1 MRGGGRLCV
10 VGGQGF
16 HMFKE
21 ERNPRSG
28 LMLLLTSSLFM
39 LEFWAFISFTHCIQ
53 KHLVLVF
60 VKMVIGL
67 FVGGLSS
74 NLSPQG
80 GMMCT

>member
-1 MRGGGRLCV
+1 MADYV
-10 VGGQGF
+10 VGGQDF

-21 ERNPRSG
+21 ERNPRSS
-28 LMLLLTSSLFM
+28 LMLLLMSLFV
-39 LEFWAFISFTHCIQ
+39 LEFWVFIGFTHCIQ

-60 VKMVIGL
+60 VKMVIGV

-80 GMMCT
+80 GVICT